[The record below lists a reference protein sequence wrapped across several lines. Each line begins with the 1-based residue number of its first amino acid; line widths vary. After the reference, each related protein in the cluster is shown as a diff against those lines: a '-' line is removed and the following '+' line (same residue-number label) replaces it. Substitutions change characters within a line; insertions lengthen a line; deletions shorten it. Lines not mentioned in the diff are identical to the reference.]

1 MTNYVKQELK
11 WLLVTIDDGSA
22 AGGAASSTVPL
33 ATTAPTP
40 WTATE
45 TTGSAVDM
53 RRCFSYEL
61 RVTYRVG
68 GFA

>member
-1 MTNYVKQELK
+1 MVM
-11 WLLVTIDDGSA
+11 IDDGSA

-45 TTGSAVDM
+45 TTGWAVDM
-53 RRCFSYEL
+53 RWFFSYEL
-61 RVTYRVG
+61 RVTCRVG
-68 GFA
+68 GFG